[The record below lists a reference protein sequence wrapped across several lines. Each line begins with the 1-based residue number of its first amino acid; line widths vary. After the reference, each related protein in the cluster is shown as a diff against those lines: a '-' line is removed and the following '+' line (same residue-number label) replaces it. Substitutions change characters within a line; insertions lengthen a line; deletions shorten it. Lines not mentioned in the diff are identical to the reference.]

1 MPGVDRERGE
11 HREDAVLELLVHVLA
26 VVLVEVV
33 PRREP
38 DAVGRQLVRDLF
50 EEDPL
55 HPLDEGPGPVA
66 DLEELLGGGAPVR

>member
-1 MPGVDRERGE
+1 MTGIDRERGE
-11 HREDAVLELLVHVLA
+11 HREDPVLELLVHVLA

-38 DAVGRQLVRDLF
+38 DADRRQLGRDLL

-66 DLEELLGGGAPVR
+66 DLEELLGRGAPVR